1 MAIIHDRKMTSP
13 APDSLRHDWVVPDEE
28 AIEIQR
34 RLAPLVSR
42 TSALPETPSLIAG
55 VDVSGADEQGFA
67 TAAATLLRFPGFEV
81 EEVAQASAVLE
92 IRYKR
97 SLLSFREVP
106 LILAA
111 LERLST
117 TPDLVLVDGHGIAH
131 PRRFGLASHTGLL
144 TGLPTIGCAKSL
156 LLGSHGPLGNR
167 KGAQSALQEDGEVIG
182 TALRSKDSTR
192 PIYVSIGHK
201 LDLES
206 AVEWVLAC
214 CVSYR
219 LPEPLRTAHQAA
231 RR

>member
-13 APDSLRHDWVVPDEE
+13 TPDSLRHDWVVPDEE
-28 AIEIQR
+28 AMEIQR

-92 IRYKR
+92 FRYKR

-156 LLGSHGPLGNR
+156 LLGGHGPLGNR
-167 KGAQSALQEDGEVIG
+167 KGAQSALQADSEVIG

-201 LDLES
+201 VDLES

>member
-1 MAIIHDRKMTSP
+1 M
-13 APDSLRHDWVVPDEE
+13 V
-28 AIEIQR
+28 R
-34 RLAPLVSR
+34 RV
-42 TSALPETPSLIAG
+42 
-55 VDVSGADEQGFA
+55 
-67 TAAATLLRFPGFEV
+67 
-81 EEVAQASAVLE
+81 
-92 IRYKR
+92 
-97 SLLSFREVP
+97 
-106 LILAA
+106 
-111 LERLST
+111 
-117 TPDLVLVDGHGIAH
+117 
-131 PRRFGLASHTGLL
+131 LASHTGFL
-144 TGLPTIGCAKSL
+144 TGLPTVGCAKSL